1 MTVIFK
7 TKNFEADL
15 GYMGFFRLRRKI
27 EELISPELAELHAE
41 YSFFLGKCQLNKEF
55 YLHMLQCRGR
65 YLKKKEEIYEKQE
78 NKKIL
83 DFFHISD
90 CKDKIDSD
98 TCKVLWNVIK
108 DYDDDVLY
116 GRYDKPFPF
125 SAFKKLVRDGIE
137 SDEGIEIIWR

>member
-27 EELISPELAELHAE
+27 EELISPELAELHAD
-41 YSFFLGKCQLNKEF
+41 YSSSLSRCRLDNES
-55 YLHMLQCRGR
+55 YLHMLQCRKR
-65 YLKKKEEIYEKQE
+65 YVKKTEENCEKQE
-78 NKKIL
+78 YKKIL

-90 CKDKIDSD
+90 CKDEIDSD
-98 TCKVLWNVIK
+98 TCKVLWDVIK
-108 DYDDDVLY
+108 NYDDDVLY

-125 SAFKKLVRDGIE
+125 SAFKELVKDGID
-137 SDEGIEIIWR
+137 SGEGIRIVWQ